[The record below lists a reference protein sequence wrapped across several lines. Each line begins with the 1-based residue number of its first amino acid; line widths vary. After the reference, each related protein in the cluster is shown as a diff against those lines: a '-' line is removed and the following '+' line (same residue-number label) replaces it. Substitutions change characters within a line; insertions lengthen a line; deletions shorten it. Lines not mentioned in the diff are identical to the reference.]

1 MFVLHEVATG
11 QLGIIFPATRRSE
24 FWIEN
29 HVAEKAVRPTGA
41 LLELGVV
48 RSEGLLIFNL
58 IAPSFSD
65 LGSKKILLFL

>member
-1 MFVLHEVATG
+1 M
-11 QLGIIFPATRRSE
+11 SE

-29 HVAEKAVRPTGA
+29 HVAEKAVRPKGA

-65 LGSKKILLFL
+65 LVTMFFNILDCLGYRKYLYPLAILNFTVS